1 MARNYLRE
9 LSYNCITNLG
19 AGCDLSFYRS
29 FQIFYRLDKLSLRVG
44 SHVFVFI
51 YEKTY
56 PAY

>member
-9 LSYNCITNLG
+9 LSYNCITNLS

-29 FQIFYRLDKLSLRVG
+29 FQNFYRLDKISLRVM
-44 SHVFVFI
+44 SHVFVLI
-51 YEKTY
+51 YEKTH